1 MGRRPD
7 RNHPAILK
15 AKVAL
20 AAVRGDRTLAELP
33 SQCDAHPKQIAQWK
47 TGMLDRATR
56 VFGIPSCRD
65 WEAGGDEGLACQ
77 DR

>member
-1 MGRRPD
+1 MGRRPR
-7 RNHPAILK
+7 RNHPANLK

-20 AAVRGDRTLAELP
+20 AAVLGDRTLAGLP
-33 SQCDAHPKQIAQWK
+33 RQLDAHPKQIAQWK
-47 TGMLDRATR
+47 TGTLDGAAQ
-56 VFGIPSCRD
+56 VFGVPTGRD